1 MESVFSLSFLGAFLP
16 LVVVCYQLMPGRH
29 RWKVLLGFS
38 LLFFLI
44 VSKAL
49 LVFFAASSV
58 SVYAAALLI
67 EKNFESEKER
77 LSNIP
82 KDQKEQK
89 KQLKGKMQTKRR
101 WIVAAAL
108 LIVFGILAVLK
119 YSGFL
124 LATTSNC
131 MKALGHSVS
140 LPTVHFALPIGIS
153 FYTMTAASY
162 LFDVYRKTIPAD
174 HNIFRVVLYLGFFA
188 QLSEGPISR
197 YQQTADSLWEG
208 RPITWHNLTFGMQRI
223 LIGLIKEL
231 VVADRLNKM
240 IATIFN
246 NYTACDGGVIA
257 VGMIGYTIQLYMDF
271 SGAMDVV
278 LGIGEIFDIRFPE
291 NFRQPFFSRTISEF
305 WTRWHITLGTW
316 FRDYLFYPVSM
327 SKPLKKL
334 TMASRKKLGNHFGP
348 LVSGAIALFC
358 VWICNGIWHGAGW
371 NYIFFGLYHF
381 ILILTGSITE
391 PFSRKLIAKLK
402 IKSDTKSYHVMQIIR
417 TVILVNIGELFF
429 RADTLTKGFSMFAR
443 MVTGFTVKGISN
455 GILLTL
461 GMDMQDFAIVGVCV
475 ICVFAMDVMREK
487 GICLRQKV
495 AGFPVWVRWS
505 VYYSLV
511 MAAILFGAYG
521 TGYLPLDP
529 IYANF

>member
-1 MESVFSLSFLGAFLP
+1 MESVFSLSFLGVFLP
-16 LVVVCYQLMPGRH
+16 MVIVCYQLMPCRH

-38 LLFFLI
+38 FLFFMI

-49 LVFFAASSV
+49 LIFFVASSV
-58 SVYAAALLI
+58 AVYVAALFI

-101 WIVAAAL
+101 MIVAASL
-108 LIVFGILAVLK
+108 LINFGILVVLK

-124 LATTSNC
+124 METAGNLINAF
-131 MKALGHSVS
+131 GYSVS
-140 LPTVHFALPIGIS
+140 LPSVSFALPIGIS

-162 LFDVYRKTIPAD
+162 LFDVYRKTIQAD
-174 HNIFRVVLYLGFFA
+174 HNIFRVMLYLGFFA

-197 YQQTADSLWEG
+197 YNETAHSLWEG
-208 RPITWHNLTFGMQRI
+208 KNITWHNLTFGMQRI

-240 IATIFN
+240 IATIFE
-246 NYTACDGGVIA
+246 NYTSCDGGIIA
-257 VGMIGYTIQLYMDF
+257 VGMISYTIQLYMDF

-278 LGIGEIFDIRFPE
+278 LGIGEIFGIRFTE

-371 NYIFFGLYHF
+371 NYIFFGIYHF
-381 ILILTGSITE
+381 ILILAGSIIE
-391 PFSRKLIAKLK
+391 PFSRKLMVKLK
-402 IKSDTKSYHVMQIIR
+402 IKSDTKSYHAMQIIR

-443 MVTGFTVKGISN
+443 MVTGFTVNGISN
-455 GILLTL
+455 GTLLTL
-461 GMDMQDFAIVGVCV
+461 GIDMQDFVIVGVCV
-475 ICVFAMDVMREK
+475 VCVFAMDVMREK
-487 GICLRQKV
+487 GICMRQKV
-495 AGFPVWVRWS
+495 AGLPVWARWS

-521 TGYLPLDP
+521 TGYLQLDP